1 MGSVIEG
8 LLLGFGFTW
17 GTMIGVSSLFVLYVL
32 FLSR

>member
-17 GTMIGVSSLFVLYVL
+17 GTIIGASLIFILYVL

>member
-8 LLLGFGFTW
+8 LMLGFGFTW
-17 GTMIGVSSLFVLYVL
+17 GTVFGVATLFVLYVL